1 MAGKSLAARTRDA
14 MSRAT
19 KKVTKRGATGAETTT
34 PARKENGARKKT
46 GTKTAK
52 KTVVTKS
59 PKAVPAKKT
68 VVKKTPVK
76 KTPAKK
82 TPAKKTPAKKTPAKK
97 TPAKKTPAKKTTAKP
112 APETKGATSGKAE
125 RQRPI
130 EATVL
135 PGPHAR
141 PRVAAPTVIH
151 TDGANALAVSVPAT
165 GLATKRDEQP
175 WSAAELAHIR
185 EQLSEELE
193 NLSLELAAMRSEL
206 RDLLA
211 EVADGAGDDDADTGN
226 KAYERERE
234 MALMANAVEMRE
246 QVEHALALVDTG
258 EYGLC
263 ERCEQPIGKV
273 RLQAFPRA
281 TLCLSCKQ
289 RQERR

>member
-14 MSRAT
+14 ISSAT
-19 KKVTKRGATGAETTT
+19 KKVTKRGATSAETMT
-34 PARKENGARKKT
+34 PARKEAGAGKKT

-68 VVKKTPVK
+68 VVKKTP
-76 KTPAKK
+76 AKK
-82 TPAKKTPAKKTPAKK
+82 TPAKKTPAKKTPAK
-97 TPAKKTPAKKTTAKP
+97 P
-112 APETKGATSGKAE
+112 APEGGGATSGKAE

-141 PRVAAPTVIH
+141 PRVAAPTAIH
-151 TDGANALAVSVPAT
+151 TDGANALAVPVPAT
-165 GLATKRDEQP
+165 ELATKRNEQP

-185 EQLSEELE
+185 ELLSEELE

-246 QVEHALALVDTG
+246 QVEHALTLVDTG